1 MCVVSSMEP
10 EFYEAIKTYINA
22 GGLEEDMEV
31 VCSTQPA
38 IHNLIKLV
46 SEDCHRLH
54 KWVLNHC
61 LIKRALHFYKN
72 KSCNLN
78 QLIVNIRSDNDSDFW
93 IQQYY

>member
-54 KWVLNHC
+54 K
-61 LIKRALHFYKN
+61 
-72 KSCNLN
+72 
-78 QLIVNIRSDNDSDFW
+78 
-93 IQQYY
+93 